1 MKRPTGAIAT
11 RQELQELVDRSKHE
25 EVILYAAGID
35 FPKPAKFIMCPRYNS
50 IITTDVMGPRIENVL
65 QLTPVKGWVSL
76 QFDNFNIF
84 DRNYVPTDR
93 YLFTNYWF
101 ALRYSLIINAR
112 HEARLPF

>member
-1 MKRPTGAIAT
+1 MRPTGAIAT
-11 RQELQELVDRSKHE
+11 RLELQELVDRSKHE

-35 FPKPAKFIMCPRYNS
+35 FPKPAKFSMGTQTSITRY
-50 IITTDVMGPRIENVL
+50 MGPRIENVL

-76 QFDNFNIF
+76 QLDNFNIF

-112 HEARLPF
+112 HEARIPS